1 MRAGLIGS
9 AFFISTV
16 VLSQATTYDFPNPID
31 TNNKEISVQEKQT
44 YERNGLFV
52 DNQFDGAR
60 LNALKF
66 ENDSTITIQIDPENS
81 PINPSPWYAFRL
93 WTNAGAQK
101 KVTITID
108 YYESVKHRYWPK
120 ISDDRRTWSK
130 LTESMVSV
138 AKDTLSVT
146 FSFTVK
152 PDTTWISAQPLET
165 SEDVRS
171 WSKEIASNK
180 WGSFDVIGKSRMGRD
195 LMHVKLGKGKKTVVL
210 ISRQHPPEVTGYYAL
225 KAFVSRLADNS
236 KLSKSF
242 LKKYTVHIYPLL
254 NPDGVDMGHWRHNTG
269 GVDLNR
275 DWAYYRQ
282 PEIKQIANHIVRTVR
297 ESNSEVAAGL
307 DFHSTFYDV
316 YYTTSR
322 SLETKY
328 QSFTDDWLNYIETNI
343 EGYEINDQPSGL
355 RSPVS
360 KGWFVTQFNIP
371 GITFEIGDDT
381 PPDFIEK
388 KGKISAEGMM
398 KVLLDSN

>member
-1 MRAGLIGS
+1 MVCFPIMDKYRS
-9 AFFISTV
+9 CQKYVTV
-16 VLSQATTYDFPNPID
+16 
-31 TNNKEISVQEKQT
+31 
-44 YERNGLFV
+44 
-52 DNQFDGAR
+52 
-60 LNALKF
+60 
-66 ENDSTITIQIDPENS
+66 
-81 PINPSPWYAFRL
+81 
-93 WTNAGAQK
+93 
-101 KVTITID
+101 TID
-108 YYESVKHRYWPK
+108 YFKKVRHRYWPK
-120 ISDDRRTWSK
+120 ISDDRRTW
-130 LTESMVSV
+130 TELNKSQVSV
-138 AKDTLSVT
+138 ANDTLSVT

-171 WSKEIASNK
+171 WSKEIAKNK
-180 WGSFDVIGKSRMGRD
+180 LGSFDVIGKSRMGRD
-195 LMHVKLGKGKKTVVL
+195 LLHIKLGKGKKTVIL

-225 KAFVSRLADNS
+225 KAFVARLVDNS
-236 KLSKSF
+236 KLSKKF

-282 PEIKQIANHIVRTVR
+282 PEIRQIADHIVKRL
-297 ESNSEVAAGL
+297 SIGNQSEVAAGL
-307 DFHSTFYDV
+307 DFHSTYYDV

-322 SLETKY
+322 SMETKY
-328 QSFTDDWLNYIETNI
+328 RNFTDDWLNYIKENI

-355 RSPVS
+355 GSPVS

-398 KVLLDSN
+398 KVLLDSQ